1 MNLKDLKIGI
11 QLMIAFLMMLALVI
25 FLGVT
30 SIQQTNQIQAQG
42 EILFNH
48 PLQVRRAIS
57 DINLNIK
64 DFQLAFLKLIHAE
77 NDTDK
82 QLAIQT
88 IDVAIANTHLQFDI
102 LRNKYLG
109 PSADIEILNNAFT
122 ILETN
127 IKQLSSPE
135 LSGKSGRAKEH
146 LYPAG
151 LITQNCARVQSAMD
165 VIDRFAKNKAQ
176 ELYDT
181 SAKMKNELRSRL
193 IFFIAVILLLTLL
206 INYILM
212 RNIRFPLDELII
224 ATKRFHDGN
233 MEARSP
239 YSSKNEF
246 GELSSSFNRLA
257 DRIEENITLNE
268 KIVNFVSLLLSEYNA
283 EKFFRTMLNGLVLN
297 TGSQI
302 AAVYLLNDD
311 KDTFEYFGST
321 GADQIARQSFSA
333 NDFEGEFG
341 AALTSH
347 KIQHIKNIP
356 LDTRFVFSTVSG
368 QFIPSEI
375 LTIPVVINE
384 EVIAI
389 ISLAGIYTYSS
400 QSIRLLTS
408 VHDFMCLRIDGI
420 LAYHNAEKL
429 SAKLLVQRN
438 ELEGQKKTLA
448 YQSSV
453 LIGQNVEL
461 EEQKNQLNKA
471 NQLKTN
477 FLSNMSHELRT
488 PLNSVIALTGVLNRR
503 LAEKISAEELSYLEV
518 IERNGKLLLALIN
531 DILDISRIESGREEV
546 EISGFNINTVIADIV
561 NMIEPIAKTQNIGL
575 FHTGSSSEIN
585 INSDM
590 DKCHHILQNLVSN
603 AVKFTENGKVEI
615 SAFQNGDKIAITVT
629 DTGIGI
635 SEDHLP
641 YIFDQF
647 RQADGSTS
655 RRFGGS
661 GLGLSIAQ
669 KYASLLGGIVE
680 VTSSPEKGSTFTL
693 TLPLKYDAATAISLT
708 ESNSDYNPAA
718 EQIFTIHNPG
728 NLPRDLQSIEG
739 NPVILV
745 VEDNPDNMIT
755 VKAILGNNYTILEAV
770 NGQEGIEMANKYKPN
785 LILMDIALPIIDGI
799 EAFNAIRNN
808 IKLQHIPIIALTAS
822 TMTADREVLLA
833 YGLDAFIP
841 KPIDDKMFFK
851 TIKSVLYGK

>member
-11 QLMIAFLMMLALVI
+11 QLMAAFLMMLVLVI
-25 FLGVT
+25 FLGIT
-30 SIQQTNQIQAQG
+30 AIRQTNQIQAQG

-57 DINLNIK
+57 DIDLNIK
-64 DFQLAFLKLIHAE
+64 DFQLAFQKLILAE

-88 IDVAIANTHLQFDI
+88 IDLTIANTDLKFDI

-127 IKQLSSPE
+127 IKQLSSAE
-135 LSGKSGRAKEH
+135 LSGQLNKGKEH
-146 LYPAG
+146 IRPAG
-151 LITQNCARVQSAMD
+151 LIMQDCARVKSAID
-165 VIDRFAKNKAQ
+165 VIDLFASNKAQ

-193 IFFIAVILLLTLL
+193 IFFVAVILLLTLL

-224 ATKRFHDGN
+224 ATKRFHNGN
-233 MEARSP
+233 MEARSM

-246 GELSSSFNRLA
+246 GELSSSFNLLA
-257 DRIEENITLNE
+257 DRIEESINLNE
-268 KIVNFVSLLLSEYNA
+268 KIVNFVSLLLSEYDA

-302 AAVYLLNDD
+302 AAVFLLNDD

-321 GADQIARQSFSA
+321 GADQIARKSFSA

-356 LDTRFVFSTVSG
+356 GDTRFVFSTVSG

-375 LTIPVVINE
+375 ITIPVVINE

-389 ISLAGIYTYSS
+389 ISLAGIYNYSS
-400 QSIRLLTS
+400 HSIRLLTS
-408 VHDFMCLRIDGI
+408 VQDFLCLRIEGV
-420 LAYHNAEKL
+420 LAYRNAEKL
-429 SAKLLVQRN
+429 TEKLLYQRN

-453 LIGQNVEL
+453 LIGRNVEL
-461 EEQKNQLNKA
+461 EEQKKQLNKA

-546 EISGFNINTVIADIV
+546 EISGFNINAVIADIV
-561 NMIEPIAKTQNIGL
+561 NMIEPIAKNQNIGL

-585 INSDM
+585 ITSDM
-590 DKCHHILQNLVSN
+590 DKCHHILQNLISN

-615 SAFQNGDKIAITVT
+615 TAFQNGDKIAVTVT

-669 KYASLLGGIVE
+669 KYANLLGGIVE
-680 VTSSPEKGSTFTL
+680 VTSSPEKGSIFTL
-693 TLPLKYDAATAISLT
+693 TLPAKYDAATAISLM

-718 EQIFTIHNPG
+718 EQIFTIDNAG
-728 NLPRDLQSIEG
+728 NLPRELQIIEG

-770 NGQEGIEMANKYKPN
+770 NGQEGIEMANKHKPN

>member
-1 MNLKDLKIGI
+1 MNLKDLKIGM
-11 QLMIAFLMMLALVI
+11 QLMTAFLIMLALII
-25 FLGVT
+25 FLGIT

-42 EILFNH
+42 EMLYNH
-48 PLQVRRAIS
+48 PLQVRRAINDLS
-57 DINLNIK
+57 LNIK
-64 DFQLAFLKLIHAE
+64 NLELAIQNLMLAE
-77 NDTDK
+77 NDSDK
-82 QLAIQT
+82 QLAFQE
-88 IDVAIANTHLQFDI
+88 IDLAVALSYSEFDV
-102 LRNKYLG
+102 LRDRYLG
-109 PSADIEILNNAFT
+109 PALDIDNLNNAYT
-122 ILETN
+122 RLETN

-135 LSGKSGRAKEH
+135 LSGPLNKAKD
-146 LYPAG
+146 YPRP
-151 LITQNCARVQSAMD
+151 ARIIAANYAEVNSQLEI
-165 VIDRFAKNKAQ
+165 IDRFALNKAK

-181 SAKMKNELRSRL
+181 SVKMKNELRSRL
-193 IFFIAVILLLTLL
+193 VFFVAVILLLTLL

-212 RNIRFPLDELII
+212 RNIRFPLDALII

-233 MEARSP
+233 MEARSL

-246 GELSSSFNRLA
+246 GELSSSFNSLA
-257 DRIEENITLNE
+257 DRIEENISLNK

-283 EKFFRTMLNGLVLN
+283 EKFFRNMLNGLVLN

-311 KDTFEYFGST
+311 KDTFEYFGSVGT
-321 GADQIARQSFSA
+321 DQIARQSFSA
-333 NDFEGEFG
+333 IDFEGEFG

-347 KIQHIKNIP
+347 KMQHIKNIP
-356 LDTRFVFSTVSG
+356 QDTRFVFSTVSG

-375 LTIPVVINE
+375 ITIPVVIKH

-389 ISLAGIYTYSS
+389 ISLAGIYSYSN
-400 QSIRLLTS
+400 QSIQLIAN
-408 VHDFMCLRIDGI
+408 VQDFLCLRIEGI
-420 LAYHNAEKL
+420 LAYRNAEKL

-503 LAEKISAEELSYLEV
+503 LAEKISDEELSYLEV

-546 EISGFNINTVIADIV
+546 EISGFNINAVIADIV

-585 INSDM
+585 ITSDR
-590 DKCHHILQNLVSN
+590 DKCHHILQNLISN

-615 SAFQNGDKIAITVT
+615 TAFQNGDNIAIMVT

-669 KYASLLGGIVE
+669 KYANLLGGIVE
-680 VTSSPEKGSTFTL
+680 VTSSPEKGSIFTL
-693 TLPLKYDAATAISLT
+693 TLPLKYDAATAISLM

-728 NLPRDLQSIEG
+728 NLPRELQSIEG
-739 NPVILV
+739 NPVILI

-808 IKLQHIPIIALTAS
+808 IKLQHIPVIALTAS

-851 TIKSVLYGK
+851 TINSVLYGK

>member
-1 MNLKDLKIGI
+1 MNQKDLKIGM
-11 QLMIAFLMMLALVI
+11 QLMASFLTMLVLII

-30 SIQQTNQIQAQG
+30 SIQHTDKIQAQG
-42 EILFNH
+42 EMLYNH
-48 PLQVRRAIS
+48 PLQVRRAINDLS
-57 DINLNIK
+57 LNIK
-64 DFQLAFLKLIHAE
+64 NLELAIQNLMLAE
-77 NDTDK
+77 NDSDK
-82 QLAIQT
+82 QLAFQE
-88 IDVAIANTHLQFDI
+88 IDLAIAHSHLQFDV
-102 LRNKYLG
+102 LRDRYLG
-109 PSADIEILNNAFT
+109 PAIDIDNLNNAYT
-122 ILETN
+122 RLETN
-127 IKQLSSPE
+127 INQLSSPE
-135 LSGKSGRAKEH
+135 LSGPLNKAKD
-146 LYPAG
+146 YPRP
-151 LITQNCARVQSAMD
+151 ARIIAANYAEVNSQLEI
-165 VIDRFAKNKAQ
+165 IDRFALNKAK

-181 SAKMKNELRSRL
+181 SVQMKNELRSRL
-193 IFFIAVILLLTLL
+193 VFFVAVILLLTLL

-212 RNIRFPLDELII
+212 RNIRFPLDALII

-233 MEARSP
+233 MEARSL

-246 GELSSSFNRLA
+246 GELSSSFNSLA
-257 DRIEENITLNE
+257 DRIEENISLNE

-283 EKFFRTMLNGLVLN
+283 EKFFRNMLNGLVLN

-311 KDTFEYFGST
+311 KDTFEYFGSVGT
-321 GADQIARQSFSA
+321 DQIARQSFSA
-333 NDFEGEFG
+333 IDFEGEFG

-347 KIQHIKNIP
+347 KMQHIKNIP
-356 LDTRFVFSTVSG
+356 QDTRFVFSTVSG

-375 LTIPVVINE
+375 ITIPVVIKH

-389 ISLAGIYTYSS
+389 ISLAGIYSYSN
-400 QSIRLLTS
+400 QSIQLIAN
-408 VHDFMCLRIDGI
+408 VQDFLCLRIEGI
-420 LAYHNAEKL
+420 LAYRNAEKL

-503 LAEKISAEELSYLEV
+503 LAEKISDEELSYLEV

-585 INSDM
+585 ITSDM
-590 DKCHHILQNLVSN
+590 DKCHHILQNLISN

-615 SAFQNGDKIAITVT
+615 TAFQNGDKIAITVT

-669 KYASLLGGIVE
+669 KYANLLGGIVE
-680 VTSSPEKGSTFTL
+680 VTSSPEKGSIFTL
-693 TLPLKYDAATAISLT
+693 TLPLKYDAATAISLM

-728 NLPRDLQSIEG
+728 KLPRELQSIEG

-755 VKAILGNNYTILEAV
+755 VKAILGKNYTILEAV

-822 TMTADREVLLA
+822 TMTADRDVLLA